1 MLNQLIE
8 SKNKNAENFRKNGL
22 LVMTFGVLVA
32 VLASGW
38 TYSLFAKNYG
48 MGTGEFELSK
58 IVAPVALTTDAPP
71 PPKVEIIRERTTQTS
86 SDKIILRE
94 LFEDISRSTKPP
106 KVLSG
111 EKNVVNAEQFDLSKV
126 KRGEFNQIPATF
138 GINDSTQPQVG
149 CGLCNSESDSKVK
162 KEKDE
167 TEPEVKVKATSKP
180 AEPKIVKT
188 VSLGVINGKAVSLA
202 KPPYPAAAKAVRAGG
217 AVNVQ
222 VLIDEKGNVVSAS
235 AVSGHP
241 LLRAASENAARQSK
255 FSPTLLSN
263 QPVKVT
269 GVIVYNF
276 MPQ

>member
-8 SKNKNAENFRKNGL
+8 SKNNNAENSRKNGF
-22 LVMTFGVLVA
+22 LVMTFGVFVA
-32 VLASGW
+32 VLVSGW

-58 IVAPVALTTDAPP
+58 LVAPVADIPDAPP
-71 PPKVEIIRERTTQTS
+71 PKPEIKVERTAQTS
-86 SDKIILRE
+86 SDRIILKD
-94 LFEDISRSTKPP
+94 LYEDISRSKNPP

-111 EKNVVNAEQFDLSKV
+111 EKNVVNAEQFDLGNV
-126 KRGEFNQIPATF
+126 KRGDFNQIPATT
-138 GINDSTQPQVG
+138 GRNGDTPAQES
-149 CGLCNSESDSKVK
+149 CGLCNSEGDGKVK
-162 KEKDE
+162 KEKDDI
-167 TEPEVKVKATSKP
+167 EPEVKVKATPKP
-180 AEPKIVKT
+180 VEPKIDKI
-188 VSLGVINGKAVSLA
+188 VSLGVINGKAISLT

>member
-8 SKNKNAENFRKNGL
+8 SKNNNAENSRKNGF
-22 LVMTFGVLVA
+22 LVMTFGIFVA
-32 VLASGW
+32 VLVSGW

-106 KVLSG
+106 KDLSG
-111 EKNVVNAEQFDLSKV
+111 EKNVVNAEQFDLGKV
-126 KRGEFNQIPATF
+126 KRGEFNQIPATI
-138 GINDSTQPQVG
+138 GRSDTTQQQES
-149 CGLCNSESDSKVK
+149 CGLCNSEGDGKVK
-162 KEKDE
+162 KEKE
-167 TEPEVKVKATSKP
+167 EIAPEVKVKAT
-180 AEPKIVKT
+180 PKVAPTPDKNIIR
-188 VSLGVINGKAVSLA
+188 SIGVVNGKAIYLA
-202 KPPYPAAAKAVRAGG
+202 MPVYPVAAKTIRVEG

-235 AVSGHP
+235 VISGHP
-241 LLRAASENAARQSK
+241 LLRAVAVKAARESR
-255 FSPTLLSN
+255 FTPTLLSN

-276 MPQ
+276 KQ